1 MFLFIVYR
9 CQKQVLTGQNLNTS
23 HVLIYLTVSTG
34 GQKMPYNLNTS
45 HVLIYLD
52 TSSDVAAEV
61 FYLNTSH
68 VLIYQR

>member
-1 MFLFIVYR
+1 MFLFISILSAALLGEAY
-9 CQKQVLTGQNLNTS
+9 
-23 HVLIYLTVSTG
+23 
-34 GQKMPYNLNTS
+34 LNTS